1 MIRPFENNTEA
12 FVKRLA
18 KRSMQSERRRNAM
31 VVISVA
37 LAAFLISFAGSTAV
51 SLVQMQNNQIS
62 DTYEAVYSNLTETDM
77 EALKEQPGIERAGGY
92 YLIGEKNKKRYKRTI
107 GVNAFFFFGAFAIAS
122 VMLLGGPQ
130 VNAAAAGD
138 TSAALSTGLGYI
150 AAALVTGLSCIGGG
164 IAVASAA
171 SAALGAIS
179 EDSSVLGKS
188 LIFVGLAEGVCL
200 YGLIIS
206 FMILGQL

>member
-1 MIRPFENNTEA
+1 M
-12 FVKRLA
+12 
-18 KRSMQSERRRNAM
+18 
-31 VVISVA
+31 
-37 LAAFLISFAGSTAV
+37 
-51 SLVQMQNNQIS
+51 
-62 DTYEAVYSNLTETDM
+62 
-77 EALKEQPGIERAGGY
+77 
-92 YLIGEKNKKRYKRTI
+92 
-107 GVNAFFFFGAFAIAS
+107 IAS
-122 VMLLGGPQ
+122 IMMYGGNVQ
-130 VNAAAAGD
+130 AASETAAAGGI
-138 TSAALSTGLGYI
+138 SVGLGYI

-206 FMILGQL
+206 FMILGKL

>member
-1 MIRPFENNTEA
+1 MTLATKLILIAALVLSIFIPF
-12 FVKRLA
+12 
-18 KRSMQSERRRNAM
+18 
-31 VVISVA
+31 
-37 LAAFLISFAGSTAV
+37 
-51 SLVQMQNNQIS
+51 
-62 DTYEAVYSNLTETDM
+62 
-77 EALKEQPGIERAGGY
+77 GY
-92 YLIGEKNKKRYKRTI
+92 YLLGEKNKGRYKCAL
-107 GVNAFFFFGAFAIAS
+107 AFNVLSYFGTFLVAGIMLFGS
-122 VMLLGGPQ
+122 VP
-130 VNAAAAGD
+130 VHAAG
-138 TSAALSTGLGYI
+138 AGLATGLGYI

-206 FMILGQL
+206 FMIISRL